1 MPTSSISPITRAGR
15 LSACALGLAALLAAG
30 ITGAAETQPDASPAP
45 PVGAAPPMN
54 AAAPADPAPPT
65 NPVPPVGVMQALPPV
80 PPPPPRIGAGP
91 PPIPPADEGAL
102 VTTQATVSR
111 FIPNPDGDVEG
122 FLSTDGV
129 LVRFPPHLSTELTS
143 TVRPGDGV
151 QISGRKDA
159 AGNLKAER
167 IVDTSNGRALVDRPP
182 APGTPPVPPGSRS
195 ARLSQLSAQGRVA
208 YVMTTPRGDPDG
220 AILADGTV
228 IKLAPPDARQF
239 TELLRAGADVSAQG
253 YGMRNQY
260 GTALQATSFGMPGN
274 EVRLYDRAPPAP

>member
-1 MPTSSISPITRAGR
+1 MPSTSISPIKRASR
-15 LSACALGLAALLAAG
+15 LSVRALGLAALLAVCA
-30 ITGAAETQPDASPAP
+30 T
-45 PVGAAPPMN
+45 N
-54 AAAPADPAPPT
+54 AAQTPPDVSQ
-65 NPVPPVGVMQALPPV
+65 P
-80 PPPPPRIGAGP
+80 PPPPPRIGFGP
-91 PPIPPADEGAL
+91 EPGPLPDDGTL

-129 LVRFPPHLSTELTS
+129 FVRFPPHLSAELTAM
-143 TVRPGDGV
+143 VRPGDGV
-151 QISGRKDA
+151 QISGRKDGS
-159 AGNLKAER
+159 GNVKAER
-167 IVDTSNGRALVDRPP
+167 IVDTNNGRTLVDRPP
-182 APGTPPVPPGSRS
+182 APGNPPLPPGSRS

-208 YVMTTPRGDPDG
+208 YVTTAPRGEPDG
-220 AILADGTV
+220 VILADGTV

-239 TELLRAGADVSAQG
+239 TDLLRAGADVSAQG